1 MDAHPWQ
8 LLLLAV
14 SGRGTTT
21 GQDNTQGRA
30 LCLDAETV
38 FEALVWVGASN
49 DLWVG
54 AAHVHVPL
62 ALDDVAAIALQPL
75 DPCQAE
81 HPNQDESK
89 PIHQPGM

>member
-1 MDAHPWQ
+1 MSN
-8 LLLLAV
+8 LL
-14 SGRGTTT
+14 T
-21 GQDNTQGRA
+21 A

-38 FEALVWVGASN
+38 FKAFVWVGAGD

-75 DPCQAE
+75 DCRTHTEQ
-81 HPNQDESK
+81 
-89 PIHQPGM
+89 